1 MALSY
6 RTRRTIVNAT
16 VRSFRDPRQLIGLLV
31 VVSYVAIN
39 LGVVVALLALPL
51 PQLLIQMA
59 NSIVPGGVRAQL
71 PGVRGALKLLLLSL
85 SAGAAFENPLLQF
98 GQADIDLL
106 FPTPIPSWRL
116 LLGRLLSN
124 HLRALAAAYFFWGL
138 TIAPLLRFSDL
149 AIWPGGAW
157 ALLGLTCLF
166 VTVDQVSAA
175 TLIWLSRRG
184 AARWLS
190 RAGLVLIGV
199 ILIGALV
206 SLAGFAASGTWRILA
221 AFVGGIGG
229 LLGGIVF
236 PIGFAVDILTAPAH
250 PGAPVATEALAL
262 LGLNLLSGAAL
273 IAIGSGHVREAAVS
287 PLGEHGLLRR
297 AFRRSNL
304 NPISFVRLAWSPE
317 LLPADDEGGAG
328 LPPFGRGATALLWA
342 RLAQML
348 RAGGRT
354 LVALLVVGGF
364 PLAIIAQGKGGGLGT
379 MVAAIIFSASL
390 ATQLFTNLRDHLT
403 GADLDLALPVPRW
416 RLPVAGLLAQ
426 LSLYWTSGLILI
438 VGAALLGRIGW
449 LDAVLLLLWHP
460 LVVVPQLGFR
470 GTLLFVFP
478 AAMLPGRRDPVQYVI
493 VMLVNSL
500 LTAVLLG
507 LSLLPV
513 GVLATLTSVMHVS
526 LLVVWAVL
534 YLCGAALTVLAMVA
548 LAVAYHRFEPG
559 EGY

>member
-1 MALSY
+1 
-6 RTRRTIVNAT
+6 
-16 VRSFRDPRQLIGLLV
+16 
-31 VVSYVAIN
+31 
-39 LGVVVALLALPL
+39 
-51 PQLLIQMA
+51 
-59 NSIVPGGVRAQL
+59 
-71 PGVRGALKLLLLSL
+71 
-85 SAGAAFENPLLQF
+85 
-98 GQADIDLL
+98 
-106 FPTPIPSWRL
+106 
-116 LLGRLLSN
+116 
-124 HLRALAAAYFFWGL
+124 
-138 TIAPLLRFSDL
+138 
-149 AIWPGGAW
+149 
-157 ALLGLTCLF
+157 
-166 VTVDQVSAA
+166 
-175 TLIWLSRRG
+175 
-184 AARWLS
+184 
-190 RAGLVLIGV
+190 
-199 ILIGALV
+199 
-206 SLAGFAASGTWRILA
+206 
-221 AFVGGIGG
+221 
-229 LLGGIVF
+229 
-236 PIGFAVDILTAPAH
+236 
-250 PGAPVATEALAL
+250 
-262 LGLNLLSGAAL
+262 
-273 IAIGSGHVREAAVS
+273 
-287 PLGEHGLLRR
+287 
-297 AFRRSNL
+297 
-304 NPISFVRLAWSPE
+304 VRLAWSPE

-390 ATQLFTNLRDHLT
+390 STQLFTNLRDHLT

-426 LSLYWTSGLILI
+426 LVLYWASGLILI

-470 GTLLFVFP
+470 GSLLFVFP

-526 LLVVWAVL
+526 MLVVWAVL